1 MYKYIPFH
9 LNRINPQNNTRML
22 FKTQAKHKIN
32 PAMNSIIKLIKKSKK
47 PLIMGILNLTPDSFS
62 DGGKYNSCE
71 KALKRALEME
81 KEGADI
87 IDIGGESTGPNS
99 TNVTLEEEIKR
110 IIPILKIIRQN
121 TKLPISIDTYKSEV
135 AEQALDEGANMIN
148 DVTALRSDS
157 KIAKIAAKHKC
168 PIILMY
174 AKDKTPRTTIKKIH
188 YRNVIE
194 TIKNFLWKQIKLAK
208 KAGILG
214 ENIII
219 DPGMGAF
226 ISSIPKYSFEIICRL
241 KELTKMGYPVL
252 LGASRKSFLGG
263 EMPERDLKG
272 QIVSAIAYLNGA
284 SIIRTHDCRGTKHI
298 LESL

>member
-1 MYKYIPFH
+1 
-9 LNRINPQNNTRML
+9 
-22 FKTQAKHKIN
+22 
-32 PAMNSIIKLIKKSKK
+32 
-47 PLIMGILNLTPDSFS
+47 
-62 DGGKYNSCE
+62 
-71 KALKRALEME
+71 ME

-99 TNVTLEEEIKR
+99 TEVTVEEEIKR

-135 AEQALDEGANMIN
+135 AELALKEGANMIN
-148 DVTALRSDS
+148 DVTALRSDPL
-157 KIAKIAAKHKC
+157 IAKVAAKHKC

-174 AKDKTPRTTIKKIH
+174 SKDKTPRTTTKSVH
-188 YRNVIE
+188 YKNVVR
-194 TIKNFLWKQIKLAK
+194 TIRDFLRLQIKTAK

-226 ISSIPKYSFEIICRL
+226 ISSIPKYSFEIISRF
-241 KELTKMGYPVL
+241 KELTQMGYPIL

-263 EMPERDLKG
+263 EMSERDLKG

-284 SIIRTHDCRGTKHI
+284 SIIRTHDVKGTNRALALK
-298 LESL
+298 